1 MLMKLLLSILLVA
14 VRKFVYSSKWFVSAM
29 VVLSLSYGQRQTENS
44 YRSQFGPNALVG
56 FLSYV
61 PPEYNSNP
69 TKSFPILIFLHGM
82 GEKVW
87 NPKDLSQLYRVK
99 THGPPKLID
108 QGQDFPFIVISPQ
121 CPFPSWD
128 ELTVDN
134 FQTSVLKPGEFVDEI
149 IEKMKTLYRV
159 DAARI
164 YITGL
169 SMGGAGVWSYTLKHP
184 EKIAASIPIAGW
196 VSNGDVCAIA
206 QNNVAIW
213 TFQGQYDS
221 GNTIQGVVNNINACR
236 PVINP
241 PAKATI
247 YAGVGHDAWTRTYN
261 NTGAGIAPDN
271 IYSWLMR
278 QARSSVISNSLPLA
292 DAGEDQP
299 LVLPN
304 NSARLIGSAQDYD
317 GTIVSYTWTQTSGIT
332 VALTGAST
340 NTLSLS
346 NLIEGSYGFKLTVK
360 DDKGGLGSDEVW
372 VNVSVP
378 EGSGGLQAEYYLG
391 VDLKGTAVKRTET
404 NIAYDWG
411 DAAPMDQMPADRY
424 SVRWTG
430 KVTPLYSETYTFYT
444 LSDDGVRL
452 WVNGI
457 PIVNNWTY
465 HGATENSGAIMLEA
479 GKAYDIKMEYFE
491 SGGSAIAKLSWSSLT
506 QTKEIIPAVAFMNQ
520 NTSTARNAA
529 IDEATGIPTLS
540 VYPQPADGLAYL
552 QYKIKGAS
560 SVSVQLVDAMASVY
574 MEDRFEANSPIMSY
588 VIDLHDVPSGL
599 YYLVVSQ
606 GDTPERVKLLVAK

>member
-1 MLMKLLLSILLVA
+1 MKVLLLILHAA
-14 VRKFVYSSKWFVSAM
+14 VHKFAYSSVWFVSSM
-29 VVLSLSYGQRQTENS
+29 VIVSLSYGQRQSENS

-99 THGPPKLID
+99 TNGPPKLID
-108 QGQDFPFIVISPQ
+108 RGQDFPFIVISPQ

-128 ELTVDN
+128 EVTVDN

-159 DAARI
+159 DVSRI

-196 VSNGDVCAIA
+196 VGNGDVCAIA

-213 TFQGQYDS
+213 TFQGEYDS
-221 GNTIQGVVNNINACR
+221 GNTIQGVINNINSCKPA
-236 PVINP
+236 PNP
-241 PAKATI
+241 LAKATI
-247 YAGVGHDAWTRTYN
+247 YAGVGHDAWTRTYD

-271 IYSWLMR
+271 IYNWLMR
-278 QARSSVISNSLPLA
+278 QAKSSVISNSLPIA
-292 DAGEDQP
+292 NAGEDQV

-304 NSARLIGSAQDYD
+304 NSAKLTGSAQDYD
-317 GTIVSYTWTQTSGIT
+317 GTIVSYTWTQTAGAT
-332 VALTGAST
+332 VALSGMST
-340 NTLSLS
+340 NTLVLS
-346 NLIEGSYGFKLTVK
+346 NLAEGSYGFKLTVK
-360 DDKGGLGSDEVW
+360 DDKGGLGFDEVW
-372 VNVSVP
+372 VTVSVP
-378 EGSGGLQAEYYLG
+378 EGSGGLLAEYYLG

-411 DAAPMDQMPADRY
+411 NTAPMAQIPTDRY

-430 KVTPLYSETYTFYT
+430 KITPLYTNIYTFYT

-457 PIVNNWTY
+457 AVVNNWTY
-465 HGATENSGAIMLEA
+465 HGVTENSGTISLEA

-491 SGGSAIAKLSWSSLT
+491 SSGSAIAKLLWSSVN
-506 QTKEIIPAVAFMNQ
+506 QTKEIVPAMAFLGQ
-520 NTSTARNAA
+520 NTSTARN
-529 IDEATGIPTLS
+529 ISMEEVVEMQTLT
-540 VYPQPADGLAYL
+540 VYPQPADGLV
-552 QYKIKGAS
+552 QFSYKIRGTAA
-560 SVSVQLVDAMASVY
+560 VTIQIVDAMSTVY
-574 MEDRFEANSPIMSY
+574 QQDQFEAITPIISY
-588 VIDLHDVPSGL
+588 GINLQDVPSGL
-599 YYLVVSQ
+599 YYLIVSQ
-606 GDTPERVKLLVAK
+606 GDSRERIKLLVAK